1 MSILIKNG
9 LIVDGTGKEGYKADV
24 LLEGDLIKK
33 IGEGISEDGVEKVI
47 DAEGLVVAPGF
58 IDTHSHSDLDVLEKP
73 EVLPKVMQGI
83 TTEILG
89 QDGISMAPLPIEHI
103 SSWRKNLAGLDG
115 VSDNIDWEYETTDNY
130 LKMIEKVGPGLN
142 QGYLVPHG
150 NIRMEAMGLD
160 NRLPTEE
167 ELQKMRDIT
176 RREMEAGAWGLST
189 GLIYIPCA
197 YGEELEI
204 IEMCKVVAEY
214 DGVFVTHQ
222 RSEAD
227 DILSSMEEIIRIGR
241 ESGVRVHFS
250 HFKVCGQKNWDKID
264 DMIKLIEEAQAEG
277 IEVTFDQY
285 PYIAGSTMLGV
296 VLPGWAH
303 DGGTDKLI
311 ERLKNPED
319 RERMK
324 HDIENGIEGWDSFID
339 FAGFHGIFVTSVVS
353 EKNQD
358 AVGLSLTELAELRGT
373 DPYTATFD
381 IIMEEENA
389 VGMVNFNATEENVVK
404 FMRRPE
410 MNVCTDGLLSPGKP
424 HPRLYGSFPRV
435 LGKYVREEKNFTLEE
450 AINKMTQKPA
460 SAMRIPKRGEL
471 KEGYFADVTIF
482 NPETV
487 IDKGTFTDPVQY
499 PEGIEYV
506 IVNGGVTI
514 ENGKHSGQR
523 SGKVLRRGR
532 E

>member
-197 YGEELEI
+197 YGESTEL

-227 DILSSMEEIIRIGR
+227 DILSSMEEIIHIGR

-264 DMIKLIEEAQAEG
+264 GVLELLQKAKDEG
-277 IEVTFDQY
+277 IEVSFDQY
-285 PYIAGSTMLGV
+285 PYVAGSTMLGV

-311 ERLKNPED
+311 ERLKNPEA

-324 HDIENGIEGWDSFID
+324 HDIINGIPGWDNFIE
-339 FAGFHGIFVTSVVS
+339 FAGFDGIFITSVAS

-358 AVGLSLTELAELRGT
+358 TVGLSLTELGEKWGK
-373 DPYTATFD
+373 DPFEATFD
-381 IIMEEENA
+381 ILLEEENA
-389 VGMVNFNATEENVVK
+389 VGMVDFYGTEEHVVK
-404 FMRRPE
+404 FMGLPE
-410 MNVCTDGLLSPGKP
+410 MNACTDGILSPGKP
-424 HPRLYGSFPRV
+424 HPRLYGAFPRI

-460 SAMRIPKRGEL
+460 EVMRIPNRGEL

-482 NPETV
+482 NPETI
-487 IDKGTFTDPVQY
+487 IDKGTYTDPVQF

-514 ENGKHSGQR
+514 ENGEHVGQR

>member
-9 LIVDGTGKEGYKADV
+9 LIVDGTGAERYKGDI
-24 LLEGDLIKK
+24 LLEDNKIKQ
-33 IGEGISEDGVEKVI
+33 IGENLNEEGIEKVI
-47 DAEGLVVAPGF
+47 DAEGLIVAPGF
-58 IDTHSHSDLDVLEKP
+58 IDTHSHSDLDVLVKP
-73 EVLPKVMQGI
+73 EVLPKIMQGV
-83 TTEILG
+83 TTEFLG
-89 QDGISMAPLPIEHI
+89 QDGISMAPLPKEFI
-103 SSWRKNLAGLDG
+103 SPWRKNLAGLEG
-115 VSDNIDWEYETTDNY
+115 VSDEINWEYENTDNY
-130 LKMIEKVGPGLN
+130 LKMIEDVEPGPN
-142 QGYLVPHG
+142 MCYLVPHG

-189 GLIYIPCA
+189 GLIYMPCA
-197 YGEELEI
+197 YCETEEI
-204 IEMCKVVAEY
+204 IEMCKVVAEFG
-214 DGVFVTHQ
+214 GVFVTHQ

-227 DILSSMEEIIRIGR
+227 DIISSMEEIIHIGR
-241 ESGVRVHFS
+241 ESGVKVHFS
-250 HFKVCGQKNWDKID
+250 HFKVCGKKNWDKIG

-277 IEVTFDQY
+277 IQVTFDQY

-311 ERLKNPED
+311 ERLKNPAD

-339 FAGFHGIFVTSVVS
+339 FAGFDGIFVTSVVTD
-353 EKNQD
+353 KNQD

-373 DPYTATFD
+373 DQYTATFD

-404 FMRRPE
+404 FMGRPE

-435 LGKYVREEKNFTLEE
+435 LGKYVREEGNFTLEE
-450 AINKMTQKPA
+450 AINKMSLRPA
-460 SAMRIPKRGEL
+460 TTFSLKDRGAI
-471 KEGYFADVTIF
+471 KEGYYADITIF

-487 IDKGTFTDPVQY
+487 IDKGTYEDPVQF

-506 IVNGGVTI
+506 IVNGGVTV
-514 ENGKHSGQR
+514 EKGEYTGQR
-523 SGKVLRRGR
+523 TGKVLRRGR